1 MHCKCKAVVKAIPST
16 PAKIIASN
24 VRLVGDLSNY
34 VPISRTI
41 AGIDLA
47 DNITTNELQTALEI
61 ETLIG
66 SSAPT
71 TSTVGRVGQ
80 LYKDITNNK
89 LYICDAVA
97 TENNVMTYTWIQLI
111 RVTDRGGY
119 GTNGVFGVPGVPDV
133 YGINFMDY
141 GDARLLIVQPATTA
155 NITARSERAP
165 ITPTNLNHA
174 VKSAL
179 SDANH
184 LTMTAAEQALA
195 KSVLGVTT
203 IKTSMDATATVNTQ
217 YYLGSQ
223 STVTITLPSTAN
235 AGDIITVDFTSGST
249 ATTLSI
255 TNNNVAGDTSF
266 APEANKLVEINFK
279 YDGTY
284 WKMLTSSLDIPS
296 GV

>member
-47 DNITTNELQTALEI
+47 DNITTNELQTALEV
-61 ETLIG
+61 ETLTG

-80 LYKDITNNK
+80 LYKDTTNNK
-89 LYICDAVA
+89 LYICDAVT
-97 TENNVMTYTWIQLI
+97 TENNITTYTWTQLI
-111 RVTDRGGY
+111 RASDRASDS
-119 GTNGVFGVPGVPDV
+119 N
-133 YGINFMDY
+133 YGIVKLGNQIYIGTGGVLAAGSLSANGYNNAAGSIFIGKSTLNNIRSNY
-141 GDARLLIVQPATTA
+141 VKEGITA
-155 NITARSERAP
+155 N
-165 ITPTNLNHA
+165 TNT
-174 VKSAL
+174 
-179 SDANH
+179 
-184 LTMTAAEQALA
+184 LTEAEKTSA
-195 KSVLGVTT
+195 KSWLGVTT

-223 STVTITLPSTAN
+223 STVTITLPLTAN

-266 APEANKLVEINFK
+266 APESNKLIEINFK

-284 WKMLTSSLDIPS
+284 WKMLASSLDIPS